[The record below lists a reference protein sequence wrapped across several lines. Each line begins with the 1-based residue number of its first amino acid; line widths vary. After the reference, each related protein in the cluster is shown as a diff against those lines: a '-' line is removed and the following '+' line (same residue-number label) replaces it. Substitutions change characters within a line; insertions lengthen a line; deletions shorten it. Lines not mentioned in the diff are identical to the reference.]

1 MLRLALLLI
10 LSFSL
15 LFGGE
20 ILKFKEYSSKYSLN
34 FKTTT
39 YLMSEKL
46 DGIRGIWN
54 GKTLHT
60 RNNNPLNP
68 PNFWLKNFPPFS
80 LDGELWLDY
89 ESFEQ
94 TSSIIRT
101 SNPHPKEWQKI
112 TYYVFDAPNVC
123 QNCTLLER
131 LDKLQ
136 KYLDKNPT
144 PHIKIIPQIKIQD
157 KTHLQSYFQSILDKK
172 GEGIIIRQNDSPYNN
187 SNHSYKYK
195 PYMDSE
201 CKVIGYTQGKGKF
214 KGKLGAILC
223 QANFKGELKTFK
235 IGSGFTQK
243 ERENPPPINSLITY
257 KYNGFTKNNL
267 PRFPVFLHIR
277 NIDF

>member
-1 MLRLALLLI
+1 MLRLSLFLLLAA
-10 LSFSL
+10 SL

-20 ILKFKEYSSKYSLN
+20 ILKFKEYSPKSSLN
-34 FKTTT
+34 FKTTS

-54 GKTLHT
+54 GKTLST

-68 PNFWLKNFPPFS
+68 PKFWLKNFPSFN

-94 TSSIIRT
+94 ISSIIHT
-101 SNPHPKEWQKI
+101 STPNPKEWQKI
-112 TYYVFDAPNVC
+112 IYYIFDAPNIC
-123 QNCTLLER
+123 KNCTLLER
-131 LDKLQ
+131 LTKLQ
-136 KYLDKNPT
+136 EYLDKNPA
-144 PHIKIIPQIKIQD
+144 PYIKIIPQIKIQD
-157 KTHLQSYFQSILDKK
+157 KNHLQSYFQSILDKK
-172 GEGIIIRQNDSPYNN
+172 GEGIIIRQNDSSYSD

-214 KGKLGAILC
+214 KGMLGAIIC
-223 QANFKGELKTFK
+223 QANLKGELKTFK

-243 ERENPPPINSLITY
+243 ERENPPPINSIITY

-267 PRFPVFLHIR
+267 PRFPIFLRIR
-277 NIDF
+277 NTDF